1 MAKKKSLKNSK
12 HLVELIGAAMLP
24 AIDQLSKVDKFAFL
38 GVLDTSKPDD
48 VARSSLIDALS
59 SVKPEALAIA
69 DEEAVRLLQLAR
81 FRTEEML
88 DHAYSVIEFDDH
100 PEIATF
106 DRTSDAMTRLIWVR
120 AKAPTIFDR
129 IETIYLTH
137 HFHGHKKFLGFSV
150 RDGDGRDFVWTEDVA
165 QKLHDGVGEILE
177 LDAEAKASCE
187 IIHFEMED
195 GDEAG
200 KRRLHY
206 LVVYHPGKMRTLRQ
220 MKDRRRDL
228 LLYIPAL
235 EATLVYDPAENKV
248 HVLSDRQ
255 STAKRLA
262 DRFSLIGFDKP
273 LSKQP
278 VDAISYEL
286 TMFKNPVDLKAARAT
301 GAVVVD
307 GWVSSLSTSLGHT
320 RHSVTLGLAGND
332 DIWRVA
338 RDHFGEHNPIT
349 ACRSIQEVELSFV
362 VRFDGET
369 DTRALDI
376 TLGQRGSSNLLT
388 IHDPRLRRCGED
400 ILTSLGVM
408 KRVEP
413 AKIGADV
420 TLFRAEMKLLDLASD
435 EVDGH
440 LLATLQLPTAD
451 LVAKGLLKKKTPGD
465 YISVPAEDDD
475 GQSGFRRL
483 KVQSNS
489 TSTWAQDELTG
500 ERFDLTE
507 GDLCRYA
514 VDKSYLRERL
524 DLLLKDQLVDKPLS
538 PDEHEPFVLGNYRMG
553 DQRLPV
559 ALVSR
564 LWEPKHA
571 DKMDTAL
578 RQSNLGLTIVL
589 TTTAESHRRFLGQGI
604 VVPMDALVVE
614 HDGEVRL
621 DLSRVEGEVRRRQ
634 HAAAATDTPCLIKED
649 AHNALLVGPWP
660 DPWTLTQKKWIDVV
674 EVLVEAWTSQRKKC
688 PKLQLENAANMT
700 IRSMNEF
707 FRGAP
712 EWKNYIRGADGNKKR
727 RLWELNIGMPDCQA
741 AEADAV
747 KDVIDRTDEAV
758 ELEKTA

>member
-1 MAKKKSLKNSK
+1 MAKKSLKNGK
-12 HLVELIGAAMLP
+12 HLVELIGSATLP
-24 AIDQLSKVDKFAFL
+24 AIAQLSKVDKFAFL
-38 GVLDTSKPDD
+38 GVLDASKPED
-48 VARSSLIDALS
+48 VARSTLLDTLS
-59 SVKPEALAIA
+59 SVKPEAIAIA

-88 DHAYSVIEFDDH
+88 EHAYAAIEFEGH
-100 PEIATF
+100 AEIDTF

-120 AKAPTIFDR
+120 VKVPKIFDQ

-150 RDGDGRDFVWTEDVA
+150 RDGDGRDFVWTDEVA
-165 QKLHDGVGEILE
+165 QKLHEGVGEILE
-177 LDAEAKASCE
+177 LDVEAKASCE
-187 IIHFEMED
+187 IIHFEMND
-195 GDEAG
+195 GDEAA

-286 TMFKNPVDLKAARAT
+286 AMFKNEVDLKAAKAI
-301 GAVVVD
+301 GALVVD
-307 GWVSSLSTSLGHT
+307 AWISSLN
-320 RHSVTLGLAGND
+320 VTLGHSRHSITLALADND

-349 ACRSIQEVELSFV
+349 ACRSIQEVDLSFV

-369 DTRALDI
+369 ETRALDI
-376 TLGQRGSSNLLT
+376 TVGQRGSCNLLT
-388 IHDPRLRRCGED
+388 FPDPRLRKCGED

-413 AKIGADV
+413 AKAGADIA
-420 TLFRAEMKLLDLASD
+420 LFRAEMKLLDLAAD
-435 EVDGH
+435 EIDGH
-440 LLATLQLPTAD
+440 LLTTLQLPTAD

-465 YISVPAEDDD
+465 HITVPVEDND
-475 GQSGFRRL
+475 GQSGFLRL

-489 TSTWAQDELTG
+489 TSTWAQDDLTG
-500 ERFDLTE
+500 ERFDLGE

-524 DLLLKDQLVDKPLS
+524 DLLLKDQLIDKPLS
-538 PDEHEPFVLGNYRMG
+538 PDEREPFVLGNYRMG
-553 DQRLPV
+553 DQRLPI

-571 DKMDTAL
+571 DKMDAEL

-589 TTTAESHRRFLGQGI
+589 TTTADSHRRFLGPGI
-604 VVPMDALVVE
+604 VVPVNALLVE
-614 HDGEVRL
+614 GDGEVSL

-634 HAAAATDTPCLIKED
+634 NAAAATDTPHLIKED
-649 AHNALLVGPWP
+649 SRNALLVGPWP
-660 DPWTLTQKKWIDVV
+660 DPWTLTKKEWVDAV
-674 EVLVEAWTSQRKKC
+674 EVLVDAWTSQKKKC
-688 PKLQLENAANMT
+688 TKLQLENAANVT
-700 IRSMNEF
+700 IRAMSEF

-712 EWKNYIRGADGNKKR
+712 EWKNYIRGADGNSKP
-727 RLWELNIGMPDCQA
+727 RLWELNIGMPDYQTF
-741 AEADAV
+741 DSGTV
-747 KDVIDRTDEAV
+747 KDVVDRAQAPASESDSA
-758 ELEKTA
+758 

>member
-1 MAKKKSLKNSK
+1 VAKKSLKNSK
-12 HLVELIGAAMLP
+12 HLVELIGSATLP
-24 AIDQLSKVDKFAFL
+24 AIALLSKVDKFAFL
-38 GVLDTSKPDD
+38 GLLDASRPED
-48 VARSSLIDALS
+48 VVRSTLTDALS
-59 SVKPEALAIA
+59 SVKPEAIAIA
-69 DEEAVRLLQLAR
+69 DQEAVRLLQLAL

-88 DHAYSVIEFDDH
+88 EYAYSAIEFEGHAELD
-100 PEIATF
+100 TY
-106 DRTSDAMTRLIWVR
+106 DRTSDAMTRLIWFR
-120 AKAPTIFDR
+120 AKAPNIFDQ

-150 RDGDGRDFVWTEDVA
+150 RDGDGRDFVWTEEVA
-165 QKLHDGVGEILE
+165 RKLHEGVGEILE
-177 LDAEAKASCE
+177 LDDEAKASCE
-187 IIHFEMED
+187 IIHFEMDD
-195 GDEAG
+195 GDETG

-235 EATLVYDPAENKV
+235 EATLVYDPVENKV
-248 HVLSDRQ
+248 HVLSNRQ

-286 TMFKNPVDLKAARAT
+286 AMFKNPVDLKAAKAI
-301 GAVVVD
+301 GALVVD
-307 GWVSSLSTSLGHT
+307 AWVSSLNVTLGHT
-320 RHSVTLGLAGND
+320 RHSITLALAGND

-338 RDHFGEHNPIT
+338 LDHFGEHNPIT
-349 ACRSIQEVELSFV
+349 ACRSIQEAELSFV

-369 DTRALDI
+369 ETRALDI
-376 TLGQRGSSNLLT
+376 TVGRRGSCNLLT
-388 IHDPRLRRCGED
+388 FPDPRLRKCGEG

-408 KRVEP
+408 KRIEP
-413 AKIGADV
+413 AKVGADSA
-420 TLFRAEMKLLDLASD
+420 LFRAEMKLLDLAAD
-435 EVDGH
+435 EIDGH
-440 LLATLQLPTAD
+440 LLTALQLPTAD
-451 LVAKGLLKKKTPGD
+451 LVAKGLLKKKAPGD
-465 YISVPAEDDD
+465 YITVPVEDDD
-475 GQSGFRRL
+475 GQSGFRRMN
-483 KVQSNS
+483 VQSNS

-524 DLLLKDQLVDKPLS
+524 DLLLKDQLIEKPIS

-571 DKMDTAL
+571 DKMDTVL

-589 TTTAESHRRFLGQGI
+589 TTTADSHRRFLGPGI
-604 VVPMDALVVE
+604 VVSVDALLVE
-614 HDGEVRL
+614 GDGEVRL
-621 DLSRVEGEVRRRQ
+621 DLARAEGEVRRRQ
-634 HAAAATDTPCLIKED
+634 NAAAATDTPRLIKED
-649 AHNALLVGPWP
+649 MHNALLVGPWP
-660 DPWTLTQKKWIDVV
+660 DPWPLTQKRWIDVT
-674 EVLVEAWTSQRKKC
+674 EVLVEAWTSQKKKC
-688 PKLQLENAANMT
+688 TKQQLENAADMT
-700 IRSMNEF
+700 IRAMNEF

-712 EWKNYIRGADGNKKR
+712 EWKNYIRGADGNNKP
-727 RLWELNIGMPDCQA
+727 RLWELNIGAPDYQTESDTVKGVVDHAQA
-741 AEADAV
+741 HAE
-747 KDVIDRTDEAV
+747 EP
-758 ELEKTA
+758 ETA

>member
-1 MAKKKSLKNSK
+1 VAKKSLKNSK
-12 HLVELIGAAMLP
+12 HLVELIGSATLP
-24 AIDQLSKVDKFAFL
+24 AIALLSKVDKFAFL
-38 GVLDTSKPDD
+38 GVLDASKPED
-48 VARSSLIDALS
+48 VARSTLIDALS
-59 SVKPEALAIA
+59 SVKPEAIAIA

-88 DHAYSVIEFDDH
+88 EHAYAAIEFEGH
-100 PEIATF
+100 AEIDTF

-120 AKAPTIFDR
+120 AKAPKIFDQ

-150 RDGDGRDFVWTEDVA
+150 RDGDGRDFVWTDEVA
-165 QKLHDGVGEILE
+165 QKLHEGVGEILE
-177 LDAEAKASCE
+177 LDDEAKASCE
-187 IIHFEMED
+187 IIHFEMDD
-195 GDEAG
+195 GDDAS

-286 TMFKNPVDLKAARAT
+286 AMFKNPVDLKAAKAT
-301 GAVVVD
+301 GALVVD
-307 GWVSSLSTSLGHT
+307 AWISSLNVTLGHT
-320 RHSVTLGLAGND
+320 RHSMTLALAGND

-362 VRFDGET
+362 VRFDGEVE
-369 DTRALDI
+369 TRALDI
-376 TLGQRGSSNLLT
+376 TIGQRGSCNLLT
-388 IHDPRLRRCGED
+388 FPDPRLRKCGED

-413 AKIGADV
+413 AKVGADIA
-420 TLFRAEMKLLDLASD
+420 LFRAEMKLLDLAAD
-435 EVDGH
+435 EIDGH
-440 LLATLQLPTAD
+440 LLTALQLPTGD

-465 YISVPAEDDD
+465 YITVPVEDND

-524 DLLLKDQLVDKPLS
+524 DLLLKDQLIDKPLS

-571 DKMDTAL
+571 DKMDTML
-578 RQSNLGLTIVL
+578 RQSNLGLTVVL
-589 TTTAESHRRFLGQGI
+589 TTTAESHRRFLGPGI
-604 VVPMDALVVE
+604 VVPMSTLLIED
-614 HDGEVRL
+614 DGGARL

-634 HAAAATDTPCLIKED
+634 NAAAATDTPRLIKEG

-674 EVLVEAWTSQRKKC
+674 EVLVEAWTSQKRKC
-688 PKLQLENAANMT
+688 TKLQLENAANMT
-700 IRSMNEF
+700 IRAMSEL

-712 EWKNYIRGADGNKKR
+712 EWTNYIRGADGNSKP
-727 RLWELNIGMPDCQA
+727 RLWELNIGVPDYQTAETDA
-741 AEADAV
+741 A
-747 KDVIDRTDEAV
+747 KDVIDRAGTAV
-758 ELEKTA
+758 EEPETA

>member
-1 MAKKKSLKNSK
+1 MAKKSLKNSK
-12 HLVELIGAAMLP
+12 HLVELIGSATLP
-24 AIDQLSKVDKFAFL
+24 AIALLSKVDKFAFL
-38 GVLDTSKPDD
+38 GVLDASKPED
-48 VARSSLIDALS
+48 VARSTLIDALS
-59 SVKPEALAIA
+59 SVKPEAIAIA

-88 DHAYSVIEFDDH
+88 EHAYAAIEFEGH
-100 PEIATF
+100 AEIDTF

-120 AKAPTIFDR
+120 AKAPKIFDQ

-150 RDGDGRDFVWTEDVA
+150 RDGDGRDFVWTDEVA
-165 QKLHDGVGEILE
+165 QKLHEGVGEILE
-177 LDAEAKASCE
+177 LDDEAKASCE
-187 IIHFEMED
+187 IIHFEMDD
-195 GDEAG
+195 GDDAS

-286 TMFKNPVDLKAARAT
+286 AMFKNPVDLKAAKAT
-301 GAVVVD
+301 GALVVD
-307 GWVSSLSTSLGHT
+307 AWISSLNVTLGHT
-320 RHSVTLGLAGND
+320 RHSMTLALAGND

-362 VRFDGET
+362 VRFDGEVE
-369 DTRALDI
+369 TRALDI
-376 TLGQRGSSNLLT
+376 TIGQRGSCNLLT
-388 IHDPRLRRCGED
+388 FPDPRLRKCGED

-413 AKIGADV
+413 AKVGADIA
-420 TLFRAEMKLLDLASD
+420 LFRAEMKLLDLAAD
-435 EVDGH
+435 EIDGH
-440 LLATLQLPTAD
+440 LLTALQLPTGD

-465 YISVPAEDDD
+465 YITVPVEDND

-524 DLLLKDQLVDKPLS
+524 DLLLKDQLIDKPLS

-571 DKMDTAL
+571 DKMDTML
-578 RQSNLGLTIVL
+578 RQSNLGLTVVL
-589 TTTAESHRRFLGQGI
+589 TTTAESHRRFLGPGI
-604 VVPMDALVVE
+604 VVPMSTLLIED
-614 HDGEVRL
+614 DGGARL

-634 HAAAATDTPCLIKED
+634 NAAAATDTPRLIKEG

-674 EVLVEAWTSQRKKC
+674 EVLVEAWTSQKRKC
-688 PKLQLENAANMT
+688 TKLQLENAANMT
-700 IRSMNEF
+700 IRAMSEL

-712 EWKNYIRGADGNKKR
+712 EWTNYIRGADGNSKP
-727 RLWELNIGMPDCQA
+727 RLWELNIGVPDYQTAETDA
-741 AEADAV
+741 A
-747 KDVIDRTDEAV
+747 KDVIDRAGTAV
-758 ELEKTA
+758 EEPETA

>member
-1 MAKKKSLKNSK
+1 MAKKSLKNSK
-12 HLVELIGAAMLP
+12 HLVELIGSATLP
-24 AIDQLSKVDKFAFL
+24 AIALLSKVDKFAFL
-38 GVLDTSKPDD
+38 GLLDASRPED
-48 VARSSLIDALS
+48 VVRSTLTDALS
-59 SVKPEALAIA
+59 SVKPEAIAIA
-69 DEEAVRLLQLAR
+69 DQEAVRLLQLAL

-88 DHAYSVIEFDDH
+88 EYAYSAIEFEGHAELD
-100 PEIATF
+100 TY
-106 DRTSDAMTRLIWVR
+106 DRTSDAMTRLIWFR
-120 AKAPTIFDR
+120 AKAPNIFDQ

-150 RDGDGRDFVWTEDVA
+150 RDGDGRDFVWTEEVA
-165 QKLHDGVGEILE
+165 RKLHEGVGEILE
-177 LDAEAKASCE
+177 LDDEAKASCE
-187 IIHFEMED
+187 IIHFEMDD

-235 EATLVYDPAENKV
+235 EATLVYDPVENKV
-248 HVLSDRQ
+248 HVLSNRQ

-286 TMFKNPVDLKAARAT
+286 AMFKNPVDLKAAKAI
-301 GAVVVD
+301 GALVVD
-307 GWVSSLSTSLGHT
+307 AWVSSLNVTLGHT
-320 RHSVTLGLAGND
+320 RHSITLALAGND

-338 RDHFGEHNPIT
+338 LDHFGEHNPIT

-369 DTRALDI
+369 ETRALDI
-376 TLGQRGSSNLLT
+376 TVGRRGSCNLLT
-388 IHDPRLRRCGED
+388 FPDPRLRKCGEG

-413 AKIGADV
+413 AKVGADSA
-420 TLFRAEMKLLDLASD
+420 LFRAEMKLLDLAAD
-435 EVDGH
+435 EIDGH
-440 LLATLQLPTAD
+440 LLTALQLPTAD

-465 YISVPAEDDD
+465 YITVPVEDDD

-483 KVQSNS
+483 NVQSNS

-500 ERFDLTE
+500 ERFDLAE

-524 DLLLKDQLVDKPLS
+524 DLLLKDQLIEKPIS

-571 DKMDTAL
+571 DKMDTVL

-589 TTTAESHRRFLGQGI
+589 TTTADSHRRFLGPGI
-604 VVPMDALVVE
+604 VVSVDALLVE
-614 HDGEVRL
+614 GDGEVGL
-621 DLSRVEGEVRRRQ
+621 DLARAEGEVRRRQ
-634 HAAAATDTPCLIKED
+634 NAAAATDTPRLIKED
-649 AHNALLVGPWP
+649 MHNALLVGPWS
-660 DPWTLTQKKWIDVV
+660 DPWPLTQKRWIDVT
-674 EVLVEAWTSQRKKC
+674 EVLVEAWTSQKKKC
-688 PKLQLENAANMT
+688 TKQQLENAADMT
-700 IRSMNEF
+700 IRAMNEF

-712 EWKNYIRGADGNKKR
+712 EWKNYIRGADGNNKP
-727 RLWELNIGMPDCQA
+727 RLWELNIGAPDYQTESDTVKGVVDHAQA
-741 AEADAV
+741 RAE
-747 KDVIDRTDEAV
+747 EP
-758 ELEKTA
+758 ETA